1 MNYLELHDAVKNGT
15 IVGAFDVNGK
25 KDRLFIS
32 ASGGLCRFNPRSS
45 RRGYCLQEF
54 EVARYTQFI
63 PPKASP
69 TGEEKLE
76 REYRIIEKYKRMAGE
91 ASFTNP
97 FIRDCLAIPDFDLWR
112 KDLVEP
118 NSWEKDKEPRPKT
131 LYELHVTT
139 GTNIDGKVISV
150 NRIAKKYP
158 LAIERLRES
167 VRNQSAGTLLQTAEP
182 SLPGTTYRSKPIST
196 PKPETFAASCRW
208 NTRAAATVTIT
219 YLLITKISSAT
230 TSTKSTPSPATFSVK
245 YE

>member
-32 ASGGLCRFNPRSS
+32 ASGGLCRFKPRSR
-45 RRGYCLQEF
+45 RRGYCLEEF

-63 PPKASP
+63 SPKASP
-69 TGEEKLE
+69 TGEEKLK

-139 GTNIDGKVISV
+139 GTNIDGKVISL

-158 LAIERLRES
+158 LAIERLREAIQNQASGRFITNRRAKFAGYDISLETDFDS
-167 VRNQSAGTLLQTAEP
+167 VTGDFRGFLSLEYAGC
-182 SLPGTTYRSKPIST
+182 GNGYY
-196 PKPETFAASCRW
+196 
-208 NTRAAATVTIT
+208 
-219 YLLITKISSAT
+219 YLLINNENFIG
-230 TSTKSTPSPATFSVK
+230 
-245 YE
+245 YDID

>member
-32 ASGGLCRFNPRSS
+32 SSGGLCRFKPRSG
-45 RRGYCLQEF
+45 RRGYCLGEF

-63 PPKASP
+63 APKASP
-69 TGEEKLE
+69 TGEEKLK

-131 LYELHVTT
+131 LYELDVTT
-139 GTNIDGKVISV
+139 GTNIDGKVISL

-158 LAIERLRES
+158 LAIGRLREAIQNQTSGRFITNRRAKFAGYDISLETDFDS
-167 VRNQSAGTLLQTAEP
+167 VTGDFRGFLSLEYAGC
-182 SLPGTTYRSKPIST
+182 GNGYY
-196 PKPETFAASCRW
+196 
-208 NTRAAATVTIT
+208 
-219 YLLITKISSAT
+219 YLLINNENFIG
-230 TSTKSTPSPATFSVK
+230 
-245 YE
+245 YDID